1 MSRPEEPHET
11 GSIVCVQ
18 GTFFQ
23 RTGDGPGA
31 VWQDMTWDGMFLLTW
46 NQIAPDAPAS
56 AWRSSDERPGCCRH
70 CADMCAARL
79 GAVNAVHLGRHS
91 QWGRKRARLRRGRAH
106 RRLDRHA

>member
-1 MSRPEEPHET
+1 MSRPEEPQET

-46 NQIAPDAPAS
+46 NQIAPDAPGVCVEIV
-56 AWRSSDERPGCCRH
+56 R
-70 CADMCAARL
+70 
-79 GAVNAVHLGRHS
+79 
-91 QWGRKRARLRRGRAH
+91 
-106 RRLDRHA
+106 

>member
-1 MSRPEEPHET
+1 MET

-46 NQIAPDAPAS
+46 NQIARTPPAS
-56 AWRSSDERPGCCRH
+56 AWRSSDERP
-70 CADMCAARL
+70 RL
-79 GAVNAVHLGRHS
+79 LPSLRGHVRRTSGR
-91 QWGRKRARLRRGRAH
+91 GERRYI
-106 RRLDRHA
+106 